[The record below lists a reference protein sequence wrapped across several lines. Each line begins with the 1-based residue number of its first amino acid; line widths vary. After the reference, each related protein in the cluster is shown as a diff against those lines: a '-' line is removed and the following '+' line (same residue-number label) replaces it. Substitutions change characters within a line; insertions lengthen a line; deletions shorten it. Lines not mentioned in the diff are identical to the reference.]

1 MAKINLLPWR
11 EERRKELQRQFFSII
26 GGVVVLSGLCVYVVY
41 GYFSSEIND
50 QIARNKFVQGK
61 TAELETQITQ
71 IRELQNRRDQIV
83 DSMKVIQEL
92 QGNRPVIV
100 HAMGAIA
107 STIPDGVYYTKIEK
121 KGSVYKMF
129 GVAETNNKISRL
141 MRNLD
146 ESEWFKEPNL
156 IKVVGSKESGAIG
169 ADAEAKTSTFE
180 LMVVQET
187 PGVESADSESESQ
200 NRPQK
205 PAAKTKGK

>member
-26 GGVVVLSGLCVYVVY
+26 GGVVILSGLCVYVVY

-121 KGSVYKMF
+121 KGSVYKMY

-156 IKVVGSKESGAIG
+156 IKVVGSKEG
-169 ADAEAKTSTFE
+169 DAEAKTSTFE
-180 LMVVQET
+180 LMVMQET
-187 PGVESADSESESQ
+187 PGVSADAESESQ
-200 NRPQK
+200 SRPQTK